1 MPDTLVVYYSRTG
14 HTEEVAEELAESLGA
29 DLDVI
34 EDFQE
39 RTGVRGYVR
48 SGLETVSR
56 FLPRIRKPQ
65 YDPANYRRVIVG
77 GPIWNSSI
85 STPVRTYLIE
95 NRNRLPET
103 AFFVTYGGIGARRAF
118 KQMER
123 FLGRSPLTT
132 MAFREGE
139 LGTDIEDEKVMRLV
153 NAITKAP
160 KARARKKPAAKK
172 AA

>member
-103 AFFVTYGGIGARRAF
+103 AF